1 MAKVR
6 SSQALRCQYGK
17 RVSHID
23 PPTSFESHNA
33 EENLPRREQ
42 STGRQTGETYR
53 LQEGQDRCRKKA
65 RSHHASHVVRW
76 NRFPMEQYGDQR
88 IRTTRIR
95 KRGYHV
101 PAGTMAKVR
110 SSQPLRCQ
118 YGKRVSHIDPP
129 TSLKAI
135 MRRKTY
141 REENSEPGRCKIE
154 PLD

>member
-1 MAKVR
+1 MRGWNVTILSVR
-6 SSQALRCQYGK
+6 GGRCSADTRSQMVRYQGLGYQ
-17 RVSHID
+17 I
-23 PPTSFESHNA
+23 
-33 EENLPRREQ
+33 
-42 STGRQTGETYR
+42 GETHR
-53 LQEGQDRCRKKA
+53 LQESQGSSGKKA

-110 SSQPLRCQ
+110 SSEALRCQ
-118 YGKRVSHIDPP
+118 LGKRVSHIDPP

-135 MRRKTY
+135 MRRRPY

-154 PLD
+154 LLD